1 MLKSHLKFNSK
12 DGKRLILIVDDEKVT
27 RDLLGKITENDFE
40 AIYAKD
46 GEEALEKIRENADI
60 LSLIL
65 LDLKLPKMDGRE
77 VLKTI
82 RSHEEWMFIPV
93 IVLTSEEKAEVE
105 CLELGSSDFIL
116 KPFRMPESIIARIQR
131 TIELFEDRYII
142 QSTER
147 DEVTGLFTR
156 DFFMKYC
163 EQFDLYHPDLD
174 MDAIFLDI
182 NHFHLV
188 NELYGRETG
197 DEVLLHLADFLKEL
211 RETTN
216 CTVSRIEG
224 DKFLMY
230 MPHGSVDY
238 ETVSREINSHF
249 DAFQDAF
256 IRVRAGIYM
265 NADKDIEIE
274 RRFDRAARAANTIRG
289 DYSRFIAFYDSS
301 LHEKKIFEERLLND
315 VDEALKDGQFY
326 LNYQPK
332 YNVENDDPVLVSAEA
347 LVRWNHPALG
357 TISPGVFIPLLE
369 KNGLIQKLDFHIWE
383 KAMEMAARIRDDFG
397 KKIPISINVSRM
409 DLYIHDLIRYLKT
422 TMKKYDLDSDY
433 IYLEITESAYAED
446 QNQITE
452 TIEKLSGEGFTI
464 EMDDFGTGYSSLNM
478 LADLD
483 VDVIKLDMR
492 FVQNIKSNEKQ
503 EKMVKLVLDIAR
515 DLSMKVVA
523 EGVEEK
529 EQVEFLKA
537 AGCDVIQGFYFSKP
551 LSEDDFIDLVKKA

>member
-105 CLELGSSDFIL
+105 CLELGASDFIL